1 MSEVEG
7 IPLALVLPPITK
19 DSPILINLL
28 SCLAVPPNS
37 KLFVLLLNL
46 PPSQIEVAG
55 ANSTSR
61 GPVTHR
67 PKPRYLKNNIYSNN
81 NLDFKSSRLGWEW
94 RWGSGWWGLEGGRDG
109 EGREVEDDGDRHRTV
124 FVLYSMVWN

>member
-7 IPLALVLPPITK
+7 IPLSLVLPPITK

-67 PKPRYLKNNIYSNN
+67 PKLRYLKNNIYSNN
-81 NLDFKSSRLGWEW
+81 NLDFKSCMLGWQW
-94 RWGSGWWGLEGGRDG
+94 RWGSGCGGLEGW
-109 EGREVEDDGDRHRTV
+109 T
-124 FVLYSMVWN
+124 